1 MRAIIV
7 YDTQYGNTEMI
18 AKAIGD
24 AIEGGVSVLRAG
36 GFSPSELERPG
47 LLIVGSPT
55 HGGRPTPA
63 TQSFIK
69 DAPIA
74 LLEGTEVAAFD
85 TRGASMFVRI
95 FGYAATR
102 IADSLKKRGGKLVAP
117 PEGFIVEGTKGP
129 LRDGETERAAAWA
142 KEILKGE

>member
-1 MRAIIV
+1 MRAIVV

-18 AKAIGD
+18 AKTIGD
-24 AIEGGVSVLRAG
+24 AIEGEVRVLRAG
-36 GFSPSELERPG
+36 RVNPSELERPD
-47 LLIVGSPT
+47 LLIIGSPT

-63 TQSFIK
+63 IQSFIK
-69 DAPIA
+69 DAPA
-74 LLEGTEVAAFD
+74 VLLECTEVATFD

-129 LRDGETERAAAWA
+129 LRDGETKRAEAWA
-142 KEILKGE
+142 KGITKSE

>member
-1 MRAIIV
+1 MRAIVV

-24 AIEGGVSVLRAG
+24 AIEGEVRVLRAG
-36 GFSPSELERPG
+36 GFSPSELERPD

-55 HGGRPTPA
+55 HGGRSTPA
-63 TQSFIK
+63 IQSFIK
-69 DAPIA
+69 DAPAA
-74 LLEGTEVAAFD
+74 LLEGTEVVAFD

-129 LRDGETERAAAWA
+129 LGDGETDRAAAWA
-142 KEILKGE
+142 KEISKGE

>member
-1 MRAIIV
+1 MKAIVV

-18 AKAIGD
+18 ARAIGD
-24 AIEGGVSVLRAG
+24 VIEGEVRVLRAG
-36 GFSPSELERPG
+36 GFSPSELERPD

-63 TQSFIK
+63 IQSFIK
-69 DAPIA
+69 DAPAA
-74 LLEGTEVAAFD
+74 LLEGTEVATFD

-95 FGYAATR
+95 FGYAAIR
-102 IADSLKKRGGKLVAP
+102 IGDSLKKRGGKLVAS

-142 KEILKGE
+142 KEISKSE